1 MEYIAFYDC
10 CRSERIQ
17 RKPEKEDKVLCCLA
31 LFLCRSSAGMWQSRL
46 SVIIARVETILD
58 SIRITE
64 MTDALAGPIHAM
76 SCQGPSLCYE
86 PEYSWKGAQ

>member
-1 MEYIAFYDC
+1 
-10 CRSERIQ
+10 
-17 RKPEKEDKVLCCLA
+17 
-31 LFLCRSSAGMWQSRL
+31 MWQSRL